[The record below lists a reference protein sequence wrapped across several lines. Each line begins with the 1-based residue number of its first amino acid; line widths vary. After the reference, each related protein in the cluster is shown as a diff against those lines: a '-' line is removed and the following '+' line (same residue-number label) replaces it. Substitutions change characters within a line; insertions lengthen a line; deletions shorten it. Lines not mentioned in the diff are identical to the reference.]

1 MIDTDTEQEIAL
13 EYEQDLKLKKKQY
26 NAIILAGI
34 GIALLFSPV
43 VDTLT
48 FLRNLLPLWRLLI
61 STAVTWI
68 TLPVLYQ
75 YAVKVEG
82 RPFLLWQEQR
92 RNILFFVGSI
102 IVLFILAFCAQFIS
116 LIPFRLGF
124 HDDYKVMH
132 YWHTI
137 IKQNKLV
144 VFFICISAGTTQ
156 ELLMRGYILP
166 RLTLLFKP
174 AYLPVLLSAL
184 IFSLLH
190 LGYGNLSECI
200 FTFLFG
206 LFCAVYYVKYQNIS
220 VLIVFHFLF
229 DLLALTR

>member
-1 MIDTDTEQEIAL
+1 MDGEIGGVS
-13 EYEQDLKLKKKQY
+13 KRQY
-26 NAIILAGI
+26 NTIVLAGI
-34 GIALLFSPV
+34 GIAILFSPV
-43 VDTLT
+43 VDTLA
-48 FLRNLLPLWRLLI
+48 FLRNLLPLWRLLT

-75 YAVKVEG
+75 YAVKVED
-82 RPFLLWQEQR
+82 RPFLLWEEQKR
-92 RNILFFVGSI
+92 SLTFFVLSI
-102 IVLFILAFCAQFIS
+102 IVLFILAFCAQLIS

-137 IKQNKLV
+137 IKQNKIV
-144 VFFICISAGTTQ
+144 IFYICISAGVTE
-156 ELLMRGYILP
+156 ELLLRGYILP
-166 RLTLLFKP
+166 RLTLLFKS
-174 AYLPVLLSAL
+174 AYIPVLLSAL

-206 LFCAVYYVKYQNIS
+206 LICAVYYMKYQNIS
-220 VLIVFHFLF
+220 ALIIFHFLF
-229 DLLALTR
+229 DLLAFSR